1 MMENITVD
9 INKCD
14 LNEDYFH
21 FTNRSNAESILNN
34 GLIPSVG
41 SASQFVGDRPNVSVS
56 QGALGM
62 MGIINSF
69 IFEFSNCKPSEI
81 PQQYRRYFTEI
92 LDFESDALVG
102 RDNTCR
108 AMIRKLQDEV
118 YFRVRLTEDE
128 LDQAEVGS
136 MTSYDTKL
144 PMKIDKSRLSIITD
158 SSNKVLSAYDVTKY
172 IYEKAKNIEAVR
184 DNNSDFIYMFE
195 MKENNITYQQNI
207 ESNSINN
214 RGPVQEDPDDF
225 ER

>member
-21 FTNRSNAESILNN
+21 FTNRENAESILNN

-81 PQQYRRYFTEI
+81 PEEYRRYFTEI
-92 LDFESDALVG
+92 SDFESDALVG

-118 YFRVRLTEDE
+118 YFRVSLTKEE
-128 LDQAEVGS
+128 LDQAEVGGI
-136 MTSYDTKL
+136 TRYDTKL
-144 PMKIDKSRLSIITD
+144 PMKIDKSRLSILTD

-172 IYEKAKNIEAVR
+172 IYEKAKNIDAVR
-184 DNNSDFIYMFE
+184 NYCSDYIYMFE
-195 MKENNITYQQNI
+195 MGEIDKFKQQDNV
-207 ESNSINN
+207 SDLINN
-214 RGPVQEDPDDF
+214 GRVVQEDPDDF